1 MRTLR
6 WPVAWPWVLGYAA
19 GIVAVSEALYRVS
32 KGLDEVA
39 PIHLEVLLPA
49 FVLGC
54 LLQRPAGADP
64 HRDDARPG
72 HQEGP
77 ESPAEQR
84 AATLVSGVF
93 MVFVGLSMPSL
104 AAAAEVSWQTLVLHT
119 MVVTVLANLGKM
131 FPLFCYRREA
141 DWRTRLAICV
151 GMWPRGEV
159 GAGVLVVSLAYGIGG
174 PMVAVAILSLALN
187 LALTGIFI
195 VLVKGL
201 LRSSAALAQGSHAS
215 WPAATGGGRKS

>member
-1 MRTLR
+1 MA
-6 WPVAWPWVLGYAA
+6 VGALGYAA
-19 GIVAVSEALYRVS
+19 VIVAVSEAIYRAS

-54 LLQRPAGADP
+54 VLARPRGADP
-64 HRDDARPG
+64 HADDPREG

-77 ESPAEQR
+77 ENPGEQR
-84 AATLVSGVF
+84 VATRVSGAF

-104 AAAAEVSWQTLVLHT
+104 GLVAELSWSTLLLHT
-119 MVVTVLANLGKM
+119 LVVTVLANLGKM
-131 FPLFCYRREA
+131 FPLVCYQREA
-141 DWRTRLAICV
+141 DWRTRLALCI

-159 GAGVLVVSLAYGIGG
+159 GAGVLVVSLSYGIGG

-187 LALTGIFI
+187 LALTGVFI
-195 VLVKGL
+195 LAVKRL
-201 LRSSAALAQGSHAS
+201 LQSSAEITRS
-215 WPAATGGGRKS
+215 AAGARLRVR